1 MADEPGFGR
10 IWLRGRREA
19 GRHRAGLNGDRIAA
33 AALRPADAEGLAA
46 VSMRRLAAELGAG
59 TMSLYRHVSGRDD
72 VVELIVDAAYGDEP
86 PPVPTG
92 DWRADLRA
100 LAGTTMDNKW
110 DIPKS

>member
-1 MADEPGFGR
+1 
-10 IWLRGRREA
+10 
-19 GRHRAGLNGDRIAA
+19 
-33 AALRPADAEGLAA
+33 
-46 VSMRRLAAELGAG
+46 MRRLAAELGAG

-100 LAGTTMDNKW
+100 LAGRTRRIMLAHPWLAFEASKLSARERLRAAALASALATWLNDESFAQQGH
-110 DIPKS
+110 PR